1 MSKDWILNHLGMM
14 VTNRNAVLNHFQS
27 IGMGVSVGPQ
37 PLLPYEQ
44 GEGELMY
51 FQTLDGDPVTHKYT
65 TGGAHNF
72 RDGNSQIGDCQ
83 LEIYPMKPG
92 PGMFISEYL
101 EKKGPGINHI
111 AFNTPDIER
120 DTQLLIEKG
129 CDLVFNASVN
139 GKTIENYLDTRKF
152 GDVMI
157 SLRPNASNWENT
169 WKENNLNHPLVSNWK
184 LLGLGIVV
192 ENVEKASD
200 YYLELGFPL
209 NPILKKYE
217 FPNILSSQVEVG
229 PIVFEFLEPTNK
241 SSIYQNCYD
250 NRGEGPSDL
259 IYLVDDLEVEI
270 EKLTKKGVDL
280 IDSNKDYAILET
292 RKEGNILTRLIQ
304 S

>member
-51 FQTLDGDPVTHKYT
+51 FQTLDGDPVTHKYA

-169 WKENNLNHPLVSNWK
+169 WKENNLNNPLVSNWK

-209 NPILKKYE
+209 NPILKKYQ

-250 NRGEGPSDL
+250 NRGEGLADL

-270 EKLTKKGVDL
+270 EKLIKKGVDL

>member
-37 PLLPYEQ
+37 PLLPHEQ

-51 FQTLDGDPVTHKYT
+51 FQTLDGDPITHKYT

-83 LEIYPMKPG
+83 LEVYPMKPG
-92 PGMFISEYL
+92 SGMFISEYL

-129 CDLVFNASVN
+129 CDLVFKASVN
-139 GKTIENYLDTRKF
+139 GKTIENYLDTRTF

-157 SLRPNASNWENT
+157 SLRPIAGKWENT

-192 ENVEKASD
+192 ENIGKASD

-209 NPILKKYE
+209 NSISKEYE
-217 FPNILSSQVEVG
+217 LQNIKSNQIGVG
-229 PIVFEFLEPTNK
+229 PIVFEFLKPTNK
-241 SSIYQNCYD
+241 SSIYQDCYD
-250 NRGEGPSDL
+250 NRGEGIADF
-259 IYLVDDLEVEI
+259 IYLVDDLKGEV
-270 EKLTKKGVDL
+270 EKLTQNGVNL

-304 S
+304 N

>member
-37 PLLPYEQ
+37 PLLLYEQ

-250 NRGEGPSDL
+250 NRGEGLADL

-270 EKLTKKGVDL
+270 EKLTQKGVDL

>member
-37 PLLPYEQ
+37 PLLPHEQ

-51 FQTLDGDPVTHKYT
+51 FQTLDGDPITHKYT

-83 LEIYPMKPG
+83 LEVYPMKPG

-139 GKTIENYLDTRKF
+139 GKTIENYLDTRTF

-250 NRGEGPSDL
+250 NRGEGLADL

-270 EKLTKKGVDL
+270 EKLIKKGVDL

>member
-1 MSKDWILNHLGMM
+1 
-14 VTNRNAVLNHFQS
+14 
-27 IGMGVSVGPQ
+27 
-37 PLLPYEQ
+37 
-44 GEGELMY
+44 MY
-51 FQTLDGDPVTHKYT
+51 FQTLDGDPITHKYT

-83 LEIYPMKPG
+83 LEVYPMKPG

-139 GKTIENYLDTRKF
+139 GKTIENYLDTRTF

-157 SLRPNASNWENT
+157 SLRPSAGKWENT

-192 ENVEKASD
+192 ENIEKASD

-209 NPILKKYE
+209 NPILKEYE
-217 FPNILSSQVEVG
+217 FPNILSSQIGVG
-229 PIVFEFLEPTNK
+229 PIVFEFLKPTNR
-241 SSIYQNCYD
+241 SSIYQDCYD
-250 NRGEGPSDL
+250 NRGEGIADF
-259 IYLVDDLEVEI
+259 IYLVDDLKAEI
-270 EKLTKKGVDL
+270 EKLTQNGVSL

-304 S
+304 N

>member
-157 SLRPNASNWENT
+157 SLRPKASNWENT

-250 NRGEGPSDL
+250 NRGEGLADL

-270 EKLTKKGVDL
+270 EKLIKKGVDL

>member
-37 PLLPYEQ
+37 PLLSHEQ

-51 FQTLDGDPVTHKYT
+51 FQTLEGDPITHKYT

-83 LEIYPMKPG
+83 LEVYPMKPG

-111 AFNTPDIER
+111 AFNTPDLER

-157 SLRPNASNWENT
+157 SLRPSADKWENT
-169 WKENNLNHPLVSNWK
+169 WKENNLKHPLVSNWK
-184 LLGLGIVV
+184 LLGLGIAV
-192 ENVEKASD
+192 ENVKKASD

-209 NPILKKYE
+209 NPILKEYKS
-217 FPNILSSQVEVG
+217 PNILSSQIRVG
-229 PIVFEFLEPTNK
+229 PIVFEFFKPTNR
-241 SSIYQNCYD
+241 SSIYQDCFD
-250 NRGEGPSDL
+250 QRGEGITDF
-259 IYLVDDLEVEI
+259 IYIVDDLKAEI
-270 EKLTKKGVDL
+270 EKLTQKGVNL
-280 IDSNKDYAILET
+280 IDSNKGYAILDT

>member
-169 WKENNLNHPLVSNWK
+169 WKENNLNHPLVSKWK

-250 NRGEGPSDL
+250 NRGEGLADL
-259 IYLVDDLEVEI
+259 IYLVDDLKVEI
-270 EKLTKKGVDL
+270 EKLTKKGVNL

>member
-200 YYLELGFPL
+200 YYLDLGFPL

-250 NRGEGPSDL
+250 NRGEGLADL
-259 IYLVDDLEVEI
+259 IYLVDDLKVEI
-270 EKLTKKGVDL
+270 EKLTKKGVNL

>member
-51 FQTLDGDPVTHKYT
+51 FQTLHGDPVTHKYT

-250 NRGEGPSDL
+250 NRGEGLADL

-270 EKLTKKGVDL
+270 EKLTKKGVNL

>member
-209 NPILKKYE
+209 NPIIKKYE

-250 NRGEGPSDL
+250 NRGEGLADL

-270 EKLTKKGVDL
+270 EKLIKKGVDL

>member
-101 EKKGPGINHI
+101 EQKGPGINHI

-250 NRGEGPSDL
+250 NRGEGLADL

-270 EKLTKKGVDL
+270 EKLIKKGVDL

>member
-250 NRGEGPSDL
+250 NRGEGLADL

-270 EKLTKKGVDL
+270 EKLIKKGVDL

-304 S
+304 N

>member
-1 MSKDWILNHLGMM
+1 
-14 VTNRNAVLNHFQS
+14 
-27 IGMGVSVGPQ
+27 
-37 PLLPYEQ
+37 
-44 GEGELMY
+44 
-51 FQTLDGDPVTHKYT
+51 
-65 TGGAHNF
+65 
-72 RDGNSQIGDCQ
+72 
-83 LEIYPMKPG
+83 MKPG
-92 PGMFISEYL
+92 SGMFISEYL

-209 NPILKKYE
+209 NPIIKKYE
-217 FPNILSSQVEVG
+217 IPNILSSQIGVG

-250 NRGEGPSDL
+250 NRGEGLADL

-280 IDSNKDYAILET
+280 IHSNKDYAILET

>member
-157 SLRPNASNWENT
+157 SLRPSAGKWENN

-250 NRGEGPSDL
+250 NRGEGLADL

-270 EKLTKKGVDL
+270 EKLIKKGVDL

>member
-250 NRGEGPSDL
+250 NRGEGLADL

>member
-209 NPILKKYE
+209 NPIIKKYE
-217 FPNILSSQVEVG
+217 IPNILSSQVEVG

-250 NRGEGPSDL
+250 NRGEGLADL

-270 EKLTKKGVDL
+270 EKLIKKGVDL

>member
-217 FPNILSSQVEVG
+217 FPNILSSQIEVG

-250 NRGEGPSDL
+250 NRGEGLADL

>member
-139 GKTIENYLDTRKF
+139 GKTIENYLDTRTF

-157 SLRPNASNWENT
+157 SLRPSAGKWENT

-250 NRGEGPSDL
+250 NRGEGLADL

-270 EKLTKKGVDL
+270 EKLIKKGVDL

>member
-250 NRGEGPSDL
+250 NRGEGLADL
-259 IYLVDDLEVEI
+259 IYLVDDLKVEI
-270 EKLTKKGVDL
+270 EKLTKKGVNL

>member
-217 FPNILSSQVEVG
+217 FPNILSSQLEVG

-250 NRGEGPSDL
+250 NRGEGLADL

>member
-1 MSKDWILNHLGMM
+1 
-14 VTNRNAVLNHFQS
+14 
-27 IGMGVSVGPQ
+27 
-37 PLLPYEQ
+37 
-44 GEGELMY
+44 MY

-217 FPNILSSQVEVG
+217 FPNILSSQIGVG

-250 NRGEGPSDL
+250 NRGEGLADL
-259 IYLVDDLEVEI
+259 IYLVDDLKVEI
-270 EKLTKKGVDL
+270 EKLTKKGVNL

>member
-250 NRGEGPSDL
+250 NRGEGLADL
-259 IYLVDDLEVEI
+259 IYLVDDLKVEI
-270 EKLTKKGVDL
+270 EKLIKKGVDL

-292 RKEGNILTRLIQ
+292 RKEGNVLTRLIQ

>member
-1 MSKDWILNHLGMM
+1 MSKNWILNHLGMM
-14 VTNRNAVLNHFQS
+14 VTNRNATLNHFQS

-37 PLLPYEQ
+37 PSLPYEQ

-51 FQTLDGDPVTHKYT
+51 FQKIDGDPITHKYT

-83 LEIYPMKPG
+83 LEVYPMNPG

-111 AFNTPDIER
+111 AFNTSNIQR

-139 GKTIENYLDTRKF
+139 GNTIENYLDTRKY

-157 SLRPNASNWENT
+157 SLRPKASKWEDL
-169 WKENNLNHPLVSNWK
+169 WKENNFNHPMVTNWK

-192 ENVEKASD
+192 ENATKASD
-200 YYLELGFPL
+200 YYLELGFQS
-209 NPILKKYE
+209 KTATEKYE
-217 FPNILSSQVEVG
+217 LPKIKSNQILVG
-229 PIVFEFLEPTNK
+229 PIVFDFLEPTNH

-250 NRGEGPSDL
+250 KRGEGIAEIIFLVSDL
-259 IYLVDDLEVEI
+259 KQ
-270 EKLTKKGVDL
+270 EKAKLINRGISL
-280 IDSNKDYAILET
+280 IDSTSSYAILDT
-292 RKEGNILTRLIQ
+292 RKEGNTLTRLIQ
-304 S
+304 G

>member
-37 PLLPYEQ
+37 PLLPHEQ

-51 FQTLDGDPVTHKYT
+51 FQTLDGDPITHKYT

-83 LEIYPMKPG
+83 LEVYPMKPG

-157 SLRPNASNWENT
+157 SLRPSAGKWENT

-209 NPILKKYE
+209 NPIIKKYE
-217 FPNILSSQVEVG
+217 IPNILSSQIGVG
-229 PIVFEFLEPTNK
+229 PIVFEFLKPTNR
-241 SSIYQNCYD
+241 SSIYQDCYD
-250 NRGEGPSDL
+250 NRGEGIADF
-259 IYLVDDLEVEI
+259 IYLVDDLKAEI
-270 EKLTKKGVDL
+270 EKLTQNGVSL

-304 S
+304 N

>member
-129 CDLVFNASVN
+129 CALVFNVSVN

-250 NRGEGPSDL
+250 NRGEGLSDL

-270 EKLTKKGVDL
+270 EKLIKKGVDL

>member
-157 SLRPNASNWENT
+157 SLRPKASNWENT

-250 NRGEGPSDL
+250 NRGEGLADL